1 MPTTTE
7 LFTEHRRLLFSVAY
21 RMLGS
26 VADAEDAVQDS
37 WLRWS
42 AVDPSAVDHPKA
54 YLVKVVTT
62 TALNRLRA
70 ARARRESY
78 LGPWLPEP
86 LPTGPDVA
94 EEAEMAESVS
104 LAMLVVLETLSPDE
118 RAVFVLREVF
128 GHPHAEIAEAL
139 GKPEATVRQLAHR
152 ARSHVQA
159 RRPRF
164 ETDRARQRE
173 ATDRFLAATLD
184 GDVESLMAVLAPDV
198 TLITDG
204 GGRITAA
211 RNPVSGADKVARF
224 LLGVSSRP
232 WHGVDLSE
240 LRYAEAELNG
250 APALIVY
257 LHGTPVATVAVE
269 VADGRITAVRMV
281 ANPEKLGHLPE
292 REDLA

>member
-1 MPTTTE
+1 MNE
-7 LFTEHRRLLFSVAY
+7 RVFAEHRELLFSIVY
-21 RMLGS
+21 GMLGT
-26 VADAEDAVQDS
+26 VGDTEDVLQET
-37 WLRWS
+37 WLAWS
-42 AVDPSAVDHPKA
+42 GTDLDHVDHHRA
-54 YLVKVVTT
+54 YLVRIAVNQAMAHQK
-62 TALNRLRA
+62 ALT
-70 ARARRESY
+70 RRKETY